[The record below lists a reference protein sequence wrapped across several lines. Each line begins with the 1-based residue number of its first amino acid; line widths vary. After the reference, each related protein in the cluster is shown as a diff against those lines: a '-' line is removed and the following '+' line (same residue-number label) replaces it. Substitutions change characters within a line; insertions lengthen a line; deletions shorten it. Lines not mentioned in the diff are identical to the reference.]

1 MAHQQQRPNNI
12 FINTQKVSDDVVSTP
27 IDADNN
33 QLNLDDIQLLN
44 EYEKKINN
52 DIIELE
58 KKMQDFIKK

>member
-58 KKMQDFIKK
+58 KKM